1 MCNMTQSL
9 GGWSS
14 ITVYVILCSNID
26 ICCDIRQLFFLKELL
41 YINTWQ
47 EKVHYY
53 TTLDM
58 MAEHTQTN
66 NATDPMV

>member
-1 MCNMTQSL
+1 MTLSL

-14 ITVYVILCSNID
+14 ITVYVILCNNID
-26 ICCDIRQLFFLKELL
+26 IYCDIRQFKKKEKELL

-53 TTLDM
+53 STLDI
-58 MAEHTQTN
+58 MAWHTQTY
-66 NATDPMV
+66 